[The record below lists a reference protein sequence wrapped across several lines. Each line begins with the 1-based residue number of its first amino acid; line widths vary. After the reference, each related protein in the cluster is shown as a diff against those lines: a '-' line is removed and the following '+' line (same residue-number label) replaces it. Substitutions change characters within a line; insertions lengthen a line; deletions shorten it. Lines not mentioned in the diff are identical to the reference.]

1 VRFNCIAKNGIM
13 AALILLLVLAFA
25 LPSFAQDNGAFND
38 GNKYMQGQLPRW
50 REGGTPYDD
59 MQSLMPRM
67 ITPAVQK
74 DMPTTGMIYAP
85 PEYSP
90 SRGVL
95 FSYFSNGWPTV
106 VRDLVVALTA
116 DPTHDEIAYV
126 VVANS
131 SQLSSAT
138 SLFTAGGADMSKVEF
153 IIEPMDAVW
162 IRDFGPHFIWQDSTI
177 GIVNSQ
183 YYPTRTLDNF
193 IPALL
198 GEDHFLMSTYDMGLY
213 YSGGNFL
220 PGSGRSAFV
229 SALINLDNPVSE
241 GFDADF
247 LAGLYQTY
255 QGIDTLHIMPQL
267 PFTVD
272 GTGHID
278 MWMYIVDEN
287 TVIISEFLPGS
298 NSQAITITENAVP
311 YMESLGFEVFRT
323 PAWNAPHPDY
333 GYNTHWTYTNALRV
347 NDRIFISTYGETYPD
362 YADEDAQA
370 LSVWEEAAGPDV
382 EIVTINSYP
391 IIWAAGAIHC
401 ITMQVPRY
409 SSPQPKAHITWP
421 AGGELLVSGT
431 TATIQWGAVDSN
443 NADLS
448 EAVLYYSTDNGSN
461 YELIDTVPDTGL
473 YDWTVQDLFTE
484 QALLKVVAVSAD
496 SDEYEAVT
504 EGIFQIAPCNQ
515 IVYDFSEDAGV
526 DRFCKGFQTLSW
538 ASIDGNRTPVAINV
552 PSYNYPKMA
561 YSDATGSDYDPNRYI
576 SSNPAYGYE
585 STHIFEFTIKEDPAD
600 IDDIGVLWEG
610 YSDQCSMME
619 MYIWDYTD
627 EQWCDADGNY
637 NQNRFMDN
645 WAGNRDGYLEKHVR
659 TDLDRYINAEGQMTV
674 LLYSERGP
682 DGSYV
687 TYNPTFHDYFSITVS
702 DILPQYVC
710 GDADA
715 SGSVNVSDAVRIIN
729 YVFMIAEPPDPIES
743 GDCNCDGL
751 CNISDAVAII
761 NYVFVGGNAPC
772 DTDGDEIPDC

>member
-1 VRFNCIAKNGIM
+1 VRFNDIAKNGLM
-13 AALILLLVLAFA
+13 ALLILLLVLG
-25 LPSFAQDNGAFND
+25 LTVPCFAQDNGAIND
-38 GNKYMQGQLPRW
+38 GNKYVQGQLPRW

-74 DMPTTGMIYAP
+74 DMPTTGMIYSP

-138 SLFTAGGADMSKVEF
+138 TLFTAGGADMSKVEF

-198 GEDHFLMSTYDMGLY
+198 GEDHFQMATYDMGLY
-213 YSGGNFL
+213 YSGGNFQ
-220 PGSGRSAFV
+220 PGPGRSGFV
-229 SALINLDNPVSE
+229 TALINLDNPVSG

-278 MWMYIVDEN
+278 MWMYIVDDS

-323 PAWNAPHPDY
+323 PAWNAPHPDN
-333 GYNTHWTYTNALRV
+333 GYSTHWTYTNALRV
-347 NDRIFISTYGETYPD
+347 NDRIFISTFGELYPD

-370 LSVWEEAAGPDV
+370 LAVWEEAAGPEV
-382 EIVTINSYP
+382 EIVPINSFP

-401 ITMQVPRY
+401 ITMQVPCY

-448 EAVLYYSTDNGSN
+448 EVVLYYSTDNGSN

-473 YDWTVQDLFTE
+473 YDWTVPDLFTE
-484 QALLKVVAVSAD
+484 QALVKVVAVSAD
-496 SDEYEAVT
+496 AEEYEAVS
-504 EGIFQIAPCNQ
+504 EGVFQI
-515 IVYDFSEDAGV
+515 
-526 DRFCKGFQTLSW
+526 DRFCKGVQTLNW
-538 ASIDGNRTPVAINV
+538 ASIDGNRTPVGIEV
-552 PSYNYPKMA
+552 PSYNYARMA
-561 YSDATGSDYDPNRYI
+561 YSDATGTDSDPNRYI

-585 STHIFEFTIKEDPAD
+585 STHIFEFTIKEDPAE

-659 TDLDRYINAEGQMTV
+659 SELDRYINAEGQMTV

-702 DILPQYVC
+702 DILPQYLC

-729 YVFMIAEPPDPIES
+729 FVFMIAEPPDPIES

-751 CNISDAVAII
+751 CNISDAVAIV

-772 DTDGDEIPDC
+772 DTNGDDIPDC